1 MASVTGKTS
10 IINAI
15 LLTIRH
21 KRCILPLTMDV
32 TASKKISPVLFH
44 AILTLCI
51 ALIVVFVMS
60 CFIATAVEAGM
71 EMDSVAAHGML
82 SDHGAQ
88 KSHDHHVAIAT
99 LWQQEWTSV
108 FAILIL
114 AFGVFFGS
122 TSFLLFLKRMDSWI
136 RFRKRWR
143 IGNLDNFLQR
153 FFQQG
158 ILHPKTF

>member
-1 MASVTGKTS
+1 
-10 IINAI
+10 
-15 LLTIRH
+15 
-21 KRCILPLTMDV
+21 
-32 TASKKISPVLFH
+32 
-44 AILTLCI
+44 
-51 ALIVVFVMS
+51 
-60 CFIATAVEAGM
+60 
-71 EMDSVAAHGML
+71 MDSVAAHGML

-99 LWQQEWTSV
+99 LWQQEWASV
-108 FAILIL
+108 FAMLIL
-114 AFGVFFGS
+114 ALGVFFGA
-122 TSFLLFLKRMDSWI
+122 TSFVSFLKRMSNWF